1 MVKAIHAIL
10 MLRKAL
16 KMRKIKILWCQGDY
30 ELHSQTMNYKYIT
43 LNPLAHTVPIT
54 KRPAHGIGMDILRNH
69 PLQVSHILVIKL
81 AFHAI

>member
-30 ELHSQTMNYKYIT
+30 ELHSQNIK
-43 LNPLAHTVPIT
+43 V
-54 KRPAHGIGMDILRNH
+54 K
-69 PLQVSHILVIKL
+69 LQVYNI
-81 AFHAI
+81 